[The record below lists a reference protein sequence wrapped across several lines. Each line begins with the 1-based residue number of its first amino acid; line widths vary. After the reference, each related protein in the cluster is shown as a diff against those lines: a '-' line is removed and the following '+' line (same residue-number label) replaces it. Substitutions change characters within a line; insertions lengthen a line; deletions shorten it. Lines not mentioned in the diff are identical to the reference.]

1 MIYKRKIFERRNKF
15 IKCIR
20 EEEIQCLGDD
30 TITLELLG
38 KGIVDKLRKDYSFCH
53 LGLITIAIKGLRRKG
68 LGTKTLVHI
77 YDESWTDM
85 GNAMIASTEIDM
97 NNNIGIVYC
106 MPDFMMSLKDL
117 QQDIK
122 IGIKTKG
129 YEQQIKGSNL
139 VINIGFI
146 GRCTNY
152 ADNKVKIKVED
163 VVNLLTT
170 KGVGMVK
177 PEALSTENLAE
188 LTKIKIDTVTLEG
201 KDYPIK
207 RILYKADGVIAGEED
222 LLKIETLALRKGE
235 IEEEEE
241 RLIYDNLRN
250 IVVI

>member
-1 MIYKRKIFERRNKF
+1 MIYKKKIFERRNKF
-15 IKCIR
+15 IKYIR

-38 KGIVDKLRKDYSFCH
+38 KCIVDKLRKDYSFCH

-77 YDESWTDM
+77 YDDSWTDM
-85 GNAMIASTEIDM
+85 GKAMIASTKIDM
-97 NNNIGIVYC
+97 S

-129 YEQQIKGSNL
+129 YEQQVKGSNL

-146 GRCTNY
+146 GRCTNN
-152 ADNKVKIKVED
+152 ADTKVKIKVED

-177 PEALSTENLAE
+177 PKALSTENLAGLEWDLEDFAKKTETFIPKSSLVYQNTLGKTSIRFIDYKKNDIQESEEYQEE
-188 LTKIKIDTVTLEG
+188 LT
-201 KDYPIK
+201 
-207 RILYKADGVIAGEED
+207 
-222 LLKIETLALRKGE
+222 
-235 IEEEEE
+235 
-241 RLIYDNLRN
+241 
-250 IVVI
+250 

>member
-1 MIYKRKIFERRNKF
+1 MFEKINKF

-20 EEEIQCLGDD
+20 EEEIRCLGNY

-38 KGIVDKLRKDYSFCH
+38 KCIVGKLRKYYSFCH

-77 YDESWTDM
+77 YGDSWTYM
-85 GNAMIASTEIDM
+85 GKAMIANIEIDM

-106 MPDFMMSLKDL
+106 MTDFMMSLKDL

-129 YEQQIKGSNL
+129 YEQEVKGSSL

-152 ADNKVKIKVED
+152 ADNKVKIEVED
-163 VVNLLTT
+163 VINLLAT

-177 PEALSTENLAE
+177 P
-188 LTKIKIDTVTLEG
+188 
-201 KDYPIK
+201 
-207 RILYKADGVIAGEED
+207 
-222 LLKIETLALRKGE
+222 
-235 IEEEEE
+235 
-241 RLIYDNLRN
+241 
-250 IVVI
+250 

>member
-1 MIYKRKIFERRNKF
+1 MIYKKKIFERRNKF

-38 KGIVDKLRKDYSFCH
+38 KGIVDKLRKYYSFCH

-68 LGTKTLVHI
+68 LGAKKLVHI
-77 YDESWTDM
+77 YDDSWTKM
-85 GNAMIASTEIDM
+85 GKVMIASTEIDI

-106 MPDFMMSLKDL
+106 MPGFMMSLKDL

-129 YEQQIKGSNL
+129 YEQQVKGSNL

-146 GRCTNY
+146 GICTNY

-177 PEALSTENLAE
+177 PEALST
-188 LTKIKIDTVTLEG
+188 
-201 KDYPIK
+201 
-207 RILYKADGVIAGEED
+207 
-222 LLKIETLALRKGE
+222 
-235 IEEEEE
+235 
-241 RLIYDNLRN
+241 
-250 IVVI
+250 

>member
-1 MIYKRKIFERRNKF
+1 MIYKKKIFERRNKF

-38 KGIVDKLRKDYSFCH
+38 KSIVDKLRKDYSFCH
-53 LGLITIAIKGLRRKG
+53 LGLITIAIKSLRRKG

-77 YDESWTDM
+77 YDESWIDM
-85 GNAMIASTEIDM
+85 GKAMIASTEIDM

-163 VVNLLTT
+163 VVNLITT
-170 KGVGMVK
+170 K
-177 PEALSTENLAE
+177 
-188 LTKIKIDTVTLEG
+188 
-201 KDYPIK
+201 
-207 RILYKADGVIAGEED
+207 
-222 LLKIETLALRKGE
+222 
-235 IEEEEE
+235 
-241 RLIYDNLRN
+241 
-250 IVVI
+250 